1 MHRASVC
8 RSAINRTAMHRASPL
23 GIGGVAPARPIRN
36 CHRYPLFPTPKGGPV
51 GTTYAFASLAG
62 STGKTTTVVTLGTQL
77 ALAGLKVR
85 IVDLDSQANAS
96 TWLGYEDTHGKTI
109 AEVLRNEASVADVEL
124 PGRVVNGIDEGGEP
138 VFGEIPNL
146 SLVPARRATLD
157 RVMIELSAEQGAVL
171 RLRKALDDAEPVD
184 VTLIDCPGTMSTLV
198 VAGILATSISEN
210 ETSPSAWGV
219 IACTKPAYKESRG
232 IPDLESQLHI
242 LRETYRMALPLLAII
257 PCVVPPE
264 NAGRVY
270 IDQMEDLREVYGEL
284 VTPGIRR
291 AGIVDEAFVNA
302 TPLPLYGYRAKPVSD
317 DYTAVRQYL
326 CDSLGLFSRRTVAA

>member
-1 MHRASVC
+1 M
-8 RSAINRTAMHRASPL
+8 
-23 GIGGVAPARPIRN
+23 
-36 CHRYPLFPTPKGGPV
+36 

>member
-1 MHRASVC
+1 M
-8 RSAINRTAMHRASPL
+8 
-23 GIGGVAPARPIRN
+23 
-36 CHRYPLFPTPKGGPV
+36 

-109 AEVLRNEASVADVEL
+109 AEILRGEATVADVEL
-124 PGRVVNGIDEGGEP
+124 PGRVIDGVDDLEQP
-138 VFGEIPNL
+138 IFGEIDNL

-157 RVMIELSAEQGAVL
+157 KIMIELSAQQGGVL
-171 RLRKALDDAEPVD
+171 RLRRALADAEPVD

-198 VAGILATSISEN
+198 VTGVLATSISEN
-210 ETSPSAWGV
+210 DTNPGAWGV
-219 IACTKPAYKESRG
+219 ISCTKPAYKESRG
-232 IPDLESQLHI
+232 IPDLESQLHV
-242 LRETYRMALPLLAII
+242 LRDTYRMELPLLAII

-270 IDQMEDLREVYGEL
+270 LDQMEDLRNVYGNL

-291 AGIVDEAFVNA
+291 SGIVDEAFVNA
-302 TPLPLYGYRAKPVSD
+302 TPLPLYGYRARPVSE
-317 DYTAVRQYL
+317 DYLAVKDYL
-326 CDSLGLFSRRTVAA
+326 AESLGLFCLRTVAA

>member
-1 MHRASVC
+1 M
-8 RSAINRTAMHRASPL
+8 
-23 GIGGVAPARPIRN
+23 
-36 CHRYPLFPTPKGGPV
+36 

-62 STGKTTTVVTLGTQL
+62 STGKTTTVVTFGTQL

-109 AEVLRNEASVADVEL
+109 AEILRHEAAIADVEL
-124 PGRVVNGIDEGGEP
+124 PGRVVDGVDDRDEP
-138 VFGEIPNL
+138 IYGEIPNL
-146 SLVPARRATLD
+146 TLIPARRASLD
-157 RVMIELSAEQGAVL
+157 KIMVELSAAQGGVL
-171 RLRKALDDAEPVD
+171 RLRKALADAEPVD

-210 ETSPSAWGV
+210 DTTPGAWGV

-232 IPDLESQLHI
+232 IPDLDSQLRI
-242 LRETYRMALPLLAII
+242 LRETYRMELPLLAII

-264 NAGRVY
+264 NAGHVY
-270 IDQMEDLREVYGEL
+270 VDQMNDLREVYGRL

-291 AGIVDEAFVNA
+291 AGIVDEAFVNS

-317 DYTAVRQYL
+317 DYRKALDYL
-326 CDSLGLFSRRTVAA
+326 KGSLGLFSRGTVAV

>member
-1 MHRASVC
+1 M
-8 RSAINRTAMHRASPL
+8 
-23 GIGGVAPARPIRN
+23 
-36 CHRYPLFPTPKGGPV
+36 

-77 ALAGLKVR
+77 ALGGLKVR
-85 IVDLDSQANAS
+85 IIDLDSQANAS

-109 AEVLRNEASVADVEL
+109 ADILRSEATIADVEL
-124 PGRVVNGIDEGGEP
+124 PGRVTQGVDDNEEP

-157 RVMIELSAEQGAVL
+157 KIMIELSADQGGVL
-171 RLRKALDDAEPVD
+171 RLRRALAETDPVD

-198 VAGILATSISEN
+198 VTGILATSISEN
-210 ETSPSAWGV
+210 EATPSAWGV

-232 IPDLESQLHI
+232 IPDLEAQLYT
-242 LRETYRMALPLLAII
+242 LRETYRMELPLLAIV

-270 IDQMEDLREVYGEL
+270 IDQMADLREVYGSL

-302 TPLPLYGYRAKPVSD
+302 TPLPLYGYRARPVND
-317 DYTAVRQYL
+317 DYSAVREYL
-326 CDSLGLFSRRTVAA
+326 ANALGLFRQRIVAG

>member
-1 MHRASVC
+1 M
-8 RSAINRTAMHRASPL
+8 
-23 GIGGVAPARPIRN
+23 
-36 CHRYPLFPTPKGGPV
+36 

-77 ALAGLKVR
+77 ALAGVKVR
-85 IVDLDSQANAS
+85 VVDLDSQANAS

-109 AEVLRNEASVADVEL
+109 ADILRKDATVADVEL
-124 PGRVVNGIDEGGEP
+124 PGRVVSGVDDDGEP

-157 RVMIELSAEQGAVL
+157 KIMIELSADQGGVL
-171 RLRKALDDAEPVD
+171 RLRKALAEADPVD

-210 ETSPSAWGV
+210 ETTPGAWGV

-232 IPDLESQLHI
+232 LPDLESQLHI
-242 LRETYRMALPLLAII
+242 LRETYRMDLALLAII

-270 IDQMEDLREVYGEL
+270 IDQMQDLREVYGAL

-291 AGIVDEAFVNA
+291 AGIVDEAFVNT

-317 DYTAVRQYL
+317 DYKAVREYL
-326 CDSLGLFSRRTVAA
+326 AETLGLFNLDAVAA

>member
-1 MHRASVC
+1 M
-8 RSAINRTAMHRASPL
+8 
-23 GIGGVAPARPIRN
+23 
-36 CHRYPLFPTPKGGPV
+36 
-51 GTTYAFASLAG
+51 GTTYAFASLSG

-109 AEVLRNEASVADVEL
+109 AEILRNEATVAEVEL
-124 PGRVVNGIDEGGEP
+124 PGRVANGVDDGEEP

-157 RVMIELSAEQGAVL
+157 KIMIELSAEQDGVL
-171 RLRKALDDAEPVD
+171 RLRKALADAEPVD

-210 ETSPSAWGV
+210 ETSPGAWGV

-242 LRETYRMALPLLAII
+242 LRETYRMDLPLLAII

-270 IDQMEDLREVYGEL
+270 IDQMQDLREVYQAL

-291 AGIVDEAFVNA
+291 AGIVDEAFVNT

-317 DYTAVRQYL
+317 DYKAVKEYL
-326 CDSLGLFSRRTVAA
+326 AESLGLFSRRTVAA